1 MAGPNVNHYA
11 DATHGKACTV
21 QLVQLDAKEHVT
33 SKARAVR
40 WFKNAATFQRR
51 QHQREVIGLITFD
64 GSNLPTFR
72 MRLGPFGG
80 VQIQRVEQPQ

>member
-40 WFKNAATFQRR
+40 WFKNAATF
-51 QHQREVIGLITFD
+51 
-64 GSNLPTFR
+64 R